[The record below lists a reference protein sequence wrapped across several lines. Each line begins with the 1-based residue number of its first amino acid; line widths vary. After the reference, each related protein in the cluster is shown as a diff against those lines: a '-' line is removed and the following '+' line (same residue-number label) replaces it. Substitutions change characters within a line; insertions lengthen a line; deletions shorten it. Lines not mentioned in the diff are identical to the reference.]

1 MRVFKFGGAAV
12 KDAAGIQNVAKVLEQ
27 VGYKDVF
34 LVVSAMGKMTNAFEK
49 LTAAYFYNTSELSK
63 YADEVRAYH
72 YKIINDLF
80 SDNRN
85 EVLIEIERLFTE
97 MTQFMIRNESKDFNY
112 VYDQLVS
119 YAELLSTKI
128 VSAYLN
134 VIGVENTWLD
144 VRSCIETN
152 SDFRDAKVNWETT
165 KQQILENV
173 SRDKL
178 QITQGFIG
186 RDADQ
191 NTTTLGREGSDYT
204 AAIFA
209 YCLKAENVTIWKD
222 VEGVLNAD
230 PRHFEETTL
239 LQRISYTEAIEL
251 AFYGASVI
259 HPKTLQPLQKSE
271 IPLYVKS
278 FKDAAKKGTIVTKG
292 TAIIPEVP
300 CFIVK
305 KDQILVSISSLDFSF
320 IVERNISEIFNLI
333 HEQKMKVNLI
343 QNSAISF
350 SVCLEDKYQ
359 NFDQLVAVL
368 EPQFKIEFHKGVS
381 LQTIRHFSP
390 KAIQKIERNNKVLL
404 KQLTQETVQIVIE

>member
-128 VSAYLN
+128 VSAYLY

-381 LQTIRHFSP
+381 LQTIRHFSL
-390 KAIQKIERNNKVLL
+390 KAIEKIERNNKVLL